1 MASVAVAERM
11 GKTLN
16 KALYFP
22 VFFVLSLEL
31 NEKGTP
37 LPFSGR
43 KAFQRRLGL
52 AEAKGQRVRKTV
64 VQMMNEH
71 WWSLPAGQP

>member
-1 MASVAVAERM
+1 MDAIF
-11 GKTLN
+11 KTLN

-37 LPFSGR
+37 LPFSGH

-64 VQMMNEH
+64 VGKRFKKPSFKKLN
-71 WWSLPAGQP
+71 